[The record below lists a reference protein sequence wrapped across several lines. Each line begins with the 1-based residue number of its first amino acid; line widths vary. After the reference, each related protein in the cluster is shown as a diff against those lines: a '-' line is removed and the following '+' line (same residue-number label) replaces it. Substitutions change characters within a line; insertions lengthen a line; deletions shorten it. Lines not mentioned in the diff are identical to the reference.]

1 MESTKVL
8 KGFRGKRGLS
18 QEQVANM
25 LGMTRQTYNSIE
37 NDILHNNYLMSFE
50 LLEVLELNE
59 LEQDEFFNAVRQDY
73 MSYKQ
78 EIKEGE

>member
-25 LGMTRQTYNSIE
+25 LGITRQTYNSIE
-37 NDILHNNYLMSFE
+37 NDILHSNYLMSFE
-50 LLEVLELNE
+50 LLEFLELND
-59 LEQDEFFNAVRQDY
+59 L
-73 MSYKQ
+73 
-78 EIKEGE
+78 